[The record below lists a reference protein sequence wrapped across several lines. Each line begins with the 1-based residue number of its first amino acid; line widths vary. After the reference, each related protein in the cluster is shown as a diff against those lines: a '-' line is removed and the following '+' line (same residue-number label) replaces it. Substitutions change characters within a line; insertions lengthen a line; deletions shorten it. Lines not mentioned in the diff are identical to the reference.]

1 MPMFKIGIFVFIQ
14 DDGYTR
20 DFYVCP
26 AKLKPVILKQ
36 LYRGR
41 NDTLIT
47 WGARLGELFVETN
60 TRSVVVV
67 IIPIAYSL
75 LPVKLIYRVYV
86 GESKSRSTFKT
97 SK

>member
-1 MPMFKIGIFVFIQ
+1 MPIFKIGIFILIQ

-41 NDTLIT
+41 NDTLIA
-47 WGARLGELFVETN
+47 WGERLGELFVETN

-67 IIPIAYSL
+67 VIPIAYSL
-75 LPVKLIYRVYV
+75 LPVKLIY
-86 GESKSRSTFKT
+86 KSFMFMKRYKKFIP
-97 SK
+97 

>member
-1 MPMFKIGIFVFIQ
+1 MPIFEIGIFVLIQ

-26 AKLKPVILKQ
+26 AKLKLVILKQ

-47 WGARLGELFVETN
+47 WGARLGELSVETN
-60 TRSVVVV
+60 TCSVVVV

-75 LPVKLIYRVYV
+75 LPVKLIYKLFMFMKRY
-86 GESKSRSTFKT
+86 KKLID
-97 SK
+97 